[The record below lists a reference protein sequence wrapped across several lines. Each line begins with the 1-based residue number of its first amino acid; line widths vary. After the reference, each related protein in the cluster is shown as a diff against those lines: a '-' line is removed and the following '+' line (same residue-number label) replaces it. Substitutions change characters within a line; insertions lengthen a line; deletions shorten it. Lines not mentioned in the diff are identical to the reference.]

1 MSKKFRKGFVIFIAI
16 LVLLI
21 VYIALDIFH
30 PVDFPIFKFNRSRI
44 WNNSNTTN
52 EYNASQNFNRKEART
67 YRRESIAALY
77 IEGIIE
83 EKNADYDQ
91 DWLIY
96 TIDYLK
102 NDKKNA
108 ALAVYI
114 NSPGGAVYQADEV
127 YMALQD
133 YKTSGKPIFVYQG
146 PIAASG
152 GYYIS
157 CAADKI
163 YANRNTL
170 TGSIGV
176 LMGTSYD
183 LSGLFEKLGIKSTTV
198 HSGSNKNMMNY
209 NEPFSDEQKKI
220 MQSMCD
226 ECYEQFV
233 SIVANSR
240 SIKYETAKK
249 LSDGRLYTAKQALE
263 NGLIDKID
271 SWENMLV
278 DMAEDELSKPG
289 IKVVTYKYERRRKRL
304 IDYMVEK
311 ANDYTTAKT
320 AATLGLPERVIKDMN
335 RQKMIPMYV
344 APGY

>member
-1 MSKKFRKGFVIFIAI
+1 MSKKFRKGFITFIAI
-16 LVLLI
+16 LILLI

-52 EYNASQNFNRKEART
+52 EYNASQNFDRKEASA
-67 YRRESIAALY
+67 YRRGSIAALY
-77 IEGIIE
+77 IEGTIGV
-83 EKNADYDQ
+83 KNIDYDQ
-91 DWLIY
+91 DWLLE

-102 NDKKNA
+102 NDKKNV

-114 NSPGGAVYQADEV
+114 NSPGGAVYQSDEV

-183 LSGLFEKLGIKSTTV
+183 LTGLFEKLGIKSTTV

-249 LSDGRLYTAKQALE
+249 LSDGRLYSAKQALE

-320 AATLGLPERVIKDMN
+320 AAALGLPERVIKDMN

-344 APGY
+344 APCY